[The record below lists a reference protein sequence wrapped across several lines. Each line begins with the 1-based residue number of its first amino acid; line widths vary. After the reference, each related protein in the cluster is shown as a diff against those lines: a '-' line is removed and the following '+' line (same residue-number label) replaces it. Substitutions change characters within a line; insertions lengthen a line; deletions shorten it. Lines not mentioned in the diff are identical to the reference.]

1 MRDREAT
8 RATRVVKVGV
18 LKEVTLSKELEEVRK
33 PCMWASEGYTLQ
45 EREGAV
51 QRP

>member
-8 RATRVVKVGV
+8 RATRVVKVVV

-33 PCMWASEGYTLQ
+33 PCMWASTLR